1 MFLRPEQ
8 QSTFTL
14 LNQFFH
20 TQNCLQTFPTCQKQN
35 NNKKIQCSCI
45 FPFLQ
50 NSRVTVLAHT
60 FTDTLLF
67 SFLLTKK
74 IGEVKNLLGFWFEIR
89 GMTVIQK
96 ARLDLW
102 SLSHICK
109 KSAILSI
116 SPWTGIIAPTM
127 VIASTN
133 DNASCREGSFG
144 ESWHLGDTFL
154 YENWGKLMSL
164 LLS

>member
-1 MFLRPEQ
+1 M
-8 QSTFTL
+8 
-14 LNQFFH
+14 
-20 TQNCLQTFPTCQKQN
+20 
-35 NNKKIQCSCI
+35 
-45 FPFLQ
+45 
-50 NSRVTVLAHT
+50 
-60 FTDTLLF
+60 DTLLF
-67 SFLLTKK
+67 SFLLIKK

-102 SLSHICK
+102 SLSHIRK

-116 SPWTGIIAPTM
+116 SPWTGITAPTM

-144 ESWHLGDTFL
+144 ESWLPGDTFL
-154 YENWGKLMSL
+154 CENWGKLMSL
-164 LLS
+164 LLSWTNNGFTKQWLQPKFILSIYGKVLRRNDGFLKNTCSLFYAINVWDDLIAFN